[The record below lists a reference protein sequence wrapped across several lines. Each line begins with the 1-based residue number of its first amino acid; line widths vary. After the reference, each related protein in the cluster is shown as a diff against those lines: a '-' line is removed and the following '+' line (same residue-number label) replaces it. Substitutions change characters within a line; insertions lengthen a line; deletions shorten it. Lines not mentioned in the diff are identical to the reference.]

1 MTKDDSANQGSGLA
15 SRLVLEERGADRFRG
30 HPGPARG
37 RAPGRVF
44 GGLALAQAFAA
55 AARTAPDCE
64 LQSLHA
70 HFLSPARYGEAI
82 GFEVERL
89 REGVSLDVR
98 SVLARQRGEAVCHVT
113 FSFGRESSGRRHD
126 DRCPAVPGPDGLPE
140 IRGRWG
146 ALAEEIELRLIPPAV
161 GQPFGL
167 WMRPRTALPE
177 DGLLHHAS
185 FIYASDG
192 PLVAAAARALGIA
205 GATLRAASIDHALWI
220 HGPARFDDWHVFL
233 AESPVSHAETAWAVG
248 ALYDRT
254 GRRVASVAQAA
265 RIQAFPGGSV
275 GPAEPNGA

>member
-1 MTKDDSANQGSGLA
+1 MTKDDFSNQGSDLA
-15 SRLVLEERGADRFRG
+15 SRLALEAGGADRFCG

-44 GGLALAQAFAA
+44 GGLVLAQAFIA
-55 AARTAPDCE
+55 AARTAPGCE

-70 HFLSPARYGEAI
+70 HFLSPARYGETI

-113 FSFGRESSGRRHD
+113 LSFCRESGERRHD
-126 DRCPAVPGPDGLPE
+126 TRCPAVPGPEGLPE

-146 ALAEEIELRLIPPAV
+146 ALAEEIELRLIPAAA
-161 GQPFGL
+161 GQSFGL
-167 WMRPRTALPE
+167 WMRPRTPLPE
-177 DGLLHHAS
+177 GELLHLAS
-185 FIYASDG
+185 FVYASDG

-205 GATLRAASIDHALWI
+205 GAALRAASVDHSLWI
-220 HGPARFDDWHVFL
+220 HGPARFDDWHVLL
-233 AESPVSHAETAWAVG
+233 AESPVSHGESAWAVG
-248 ALYDRT
+248 ALYDRS

-265 RIQAFPGGSV
+265 RIQAFPDSRER
-275 GPAEPNGA
+275 PFR